1 MKGKKVETIKLD
13 HDHRIYVYSRKVIYK
28 ERRNGKLVTKVVA
41 PFLTSLLESELIDEN
56 IKKKIAKIL
65 GKSGNF
71 LNRG

>member
-65 GKSGNF
+65 EKSSNF
-71 LNRG
+71 FNRG